1 MHKYLVVTGKTISKV
16 LSPNDNNVDGSP
28 KNFIKTN
35 DVQRQKGHI
44 SEESKPAKTR
54 SFRST
59 SKKYIGMKCQFE
71 REIFQTYKKFQR
83 PIWLMFLLIVISK
96 VIETKLKNYYK
107 RKAKIEGLITQT
119 MEKLKAQK
127 LKSMSSSE
135 ENAYLSV
142 VQLRDIFLSD
152 IVDLKYKN
160 QLWSQVVKF
169 LEHNNSNIKSNLTEI
184 RGDIMKCW
192 EWIGPLE
199 PNSPNDPLENKSL
212 PKDETES

>member
-1 MHKYLVVTGKTISKV
+1 MTRTLMKSK
-16 LSPNDNNVDGSP
+16 NDMKP
-28 KNFIKTN
+28 

-44 SEESKPAKTR
+44 SEKSKPAKTR

-83 PIWLMFLLIVISK
+83 PIWLMLLLIVISK

-119 MEKLKAQK
+119 MEKLKSQK
-127 LKSMSSSE
+127 VKSMSGSE

-160 QLWSQVVKF
+160 QLWSHVVKF

-199 PNSPNDPLENKSL
+199 LN
-212 PKDETES
+212 